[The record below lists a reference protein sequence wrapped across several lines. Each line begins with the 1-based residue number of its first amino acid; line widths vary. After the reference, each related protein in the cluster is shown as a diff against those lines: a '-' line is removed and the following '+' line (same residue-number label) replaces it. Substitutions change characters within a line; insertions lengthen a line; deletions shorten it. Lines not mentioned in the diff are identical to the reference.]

1 MTDLKF
7 TIRTELPA
15 DAETVE
21 RLHERAFGPGRFA
34 RTAYR
39 LREGA
44 PLRLDLS
51 FTALVGTLVVA
62 SVRQAPVIAGGVA
75 ALVLG
80 PIAVEPAFER
90 RGIAAALV
98 RRALDGA
105 RDKGFKLVFLIG
117 DEPYYGRFGFKVVP
131 PKTVR
136 LPGPADPTRF
146 LYVEL
151 EPGAFAGAN
160 GKLLPADES

>member
-1 MTDLKF
+1 MTDLQF
-7 TIRTELPA
+7 IIRAELPG

-34 RTAYR
+34 RTAFR

-62 SVRQAPVIAGGVA
+62 SVRQSPVIAGGVPG
-75 ALVLG
+75 LVLG

-98 RRALDGA
+98 RRALDCA
-105 RDKGFKLVFLIG
+105 RDKGFKLVFLVG
-117 DEPYYGRFGFKVVP
+117 DEPYYGRFGFKSVP
-131 PKTVR
+131 PKTVT
-136 LPGPADPTRF
+136 LPGPADPARF

-151 EPGAFAGAN
+151 EPGAFAGAS
-160 GKLLPADES
+160 GKLLPAD

>member
-1 MTDLKF
+1 MSDLKF
-7 TIRTELPA
+7 TIRAELPA

-39 LREGA
+39 LREGGA
-44 PLRLDLS
+44 LRLDLS

-62 SVRQAPVIAGGVA
+62 SVRQSPVAAGSVP

-98 RRALDGA
+98 RRSLDVA
-105 RDKGFKLVFLIG
+105 RDKGFRLVFLIG
-117 DEPYYGRFGFKVVP
+117 DEPYYGRFGFKPVP
-131 PKTVR
+131 PKTVT
-136 LPGPADPTRF
+136 LPGPADPARF

-151 EPGAFAGAN
+151 EPGAFAGAG
-160 GKLLPADES
+160 GKLLPTD